1 MTNQTWTHQP
11 RHHHQT
17 IMMLDNEQMNTLPL
31 EFVAQKLVRQGEL
44 DTKQKEVKEFTCIV

>member
-1 MTNQTWTHQP
+1 
-11 RHHHQT
+11 
-17 IMMLDNEQMNTLPL
+17 MMLDNEQMNTLPL